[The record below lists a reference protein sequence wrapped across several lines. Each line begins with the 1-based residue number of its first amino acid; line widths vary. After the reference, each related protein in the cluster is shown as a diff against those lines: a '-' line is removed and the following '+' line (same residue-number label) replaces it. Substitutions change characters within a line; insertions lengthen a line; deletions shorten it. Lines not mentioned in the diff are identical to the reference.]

1 MWILGQPHILT
12 GRFCQDKYRLTGLVG
27 YFYSKRFVWIGVCYR
42 MLQNLLEIPPAK
54 IDNLC
59 ATSVCYRFSQF
70 IMRHIPGKEI
80 LIYYKEKNLER
91 WPIFFFFKSCFKEEM
106 CIQVRYCILVF
117 RLKHFTDPI
126 PTVVMIATTILW
138 LLLCPSILF
147 KNCPSWTI
155 FLTTGSSIM

>member
-27 YFYSKRFVWIGVCYR
+27 YFYSKRFLFEWVYV
-42 MLQNLLEIPPAK
+42 NLLEIPPAK

-59 ATSVCYRFSQF
+59 ATSMCCRFSQF

-91 WPIFFFFKSCFKEEM
+91 WPIFFFQIMFQGGNVHTGTLLYPSLHRSNPDCSHD
-106 CIQVRYCILVF
+106 CNYHSL
-117 RLKHFTDPI
+117 
-126 PTVVMIATTILW
+126 IALMSLHT
-138 LLLCPSILF
+138 F
-147 KNCPSWTI
+147 
-155 FLTTGSSIM
+155 